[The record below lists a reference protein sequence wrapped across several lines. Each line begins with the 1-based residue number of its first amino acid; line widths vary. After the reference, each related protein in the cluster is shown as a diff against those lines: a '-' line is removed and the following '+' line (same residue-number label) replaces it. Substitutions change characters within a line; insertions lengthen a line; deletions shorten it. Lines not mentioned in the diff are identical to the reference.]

1 MPNACSPGWPPKPT
15 LPSSVMMSP
24 PACHTGGQMRHTVS
38 SSPTAGHA
46 VPNVPFDLS
55 VSCFEVAANCSHVQ
69 PSAGG
74 SGTPI
79 CLNSF
84 LL

>member
-1 MPNACSPGWPPKPT
+1 
-15 LPSSVMMSP
+15 
-24 PACHTGGQMRHTVS
+24 MRHTVS
-38 SSPTAGHA
+38 SSPTAGQA
-46 VPNVPFDLS
+46 VPNVPLLLS

-74 SGTPI
+74 SSTPI
-79 CLNSF
+79 SLNTF